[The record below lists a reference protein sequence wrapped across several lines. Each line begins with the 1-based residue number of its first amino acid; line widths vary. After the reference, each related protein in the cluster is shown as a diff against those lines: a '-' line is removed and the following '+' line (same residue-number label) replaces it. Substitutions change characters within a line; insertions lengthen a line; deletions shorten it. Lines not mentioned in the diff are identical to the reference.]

1 MNKFLDLDQRVLQ
14 FFMRPTDKSGFYD
27 FVVILFAQYLIYLI
41 PIILLAYWFWPN
53 LDSLRKTKER
63 KNLLSAVLSGA
74 LAIFALNK
82 IFISIFHRARPDLQ
96 LLHKQELFFHRS
108 DFSFPSDHASLLFAI
123 TFYFYLSGEHK
134 KGHTFLVL
142 AIIVSI
148 ARISAGVHFP
158 LDILGGVIVGLI
170 SAVIIKLLD
179 RYLEVVWEKLIVLL
193 KKIKLA

>member
-74 LAIFALNK
+74 LAI
-82 IFISIFHRARPDLQ
+82 
-96 LLHKQELFFHRS
+96 LL
-108 DFSFPSDHASLLFAI
+108 
-123 TFYFYLSGEHK
+123 
-134 KGHTFLVL
+134 
-142 AIIVSI
+142 
-148 ARISAGVHFP
+148 
-158 LDILGGVIVGLI
+158 
-170 SAVIIKLLD
+170 
-179 RYLEVVWEKLIVLL
+179 
-193 KKIKLA
+193 